1 MNIVC
6 VAQED
11 LYDISLVNETR
22 MLMGLTAPTNE
33 SRTTVIIWSDP
44 ANRGANPESLGQM
57 YAEGQRYKQGQQIE
71 AQASGENQIDLAQY
85 HATVE
90 PGMAAAPTDTM
101 GSDDK
106 LVTTIDEFDVGE
118 SRPRRVAHYLA
129 STFPQP
135 AVNATYDVPMLDA
148 TEFTAVTVGA
158 RVLVDGCLYQLEAGS
173 TFAAPGTLKLK
184 NLGLGGA
191 RIALTA

>member
-6 VAQED
+6 IAQED
-11 LYDISLVNETR
+11 LYDVSLVNETR
-22 MLMGLTAPTNE
+22 TLTGLTAPTNE
-33 SRTTVIIWSDP
+33 SRTVVVLWSDP
-44 ANRGANPESLGQM
+44 ANQGANPVSLGQM
-57 YAEGQRYKQGQQIE
+57 YAEGQRLSQGQQV
-71 AQASGENQIDLAQY
+71 QGQPSGESSIDLAQY
-85 HATVE
+85 HVTVV

-101 GSDDK
+101 GTDDN

-118 SRPRRVAHYLA
+118 ARPRRVAHFLA

-135 AVNATYDVPMLDA
+135 AVDATYDVPMLDA
-148 TEFTAVTVGA
+148 TEFSAVTVGA

-173 TFAAPGTLKLK
+173 TLAAPGTLKLK